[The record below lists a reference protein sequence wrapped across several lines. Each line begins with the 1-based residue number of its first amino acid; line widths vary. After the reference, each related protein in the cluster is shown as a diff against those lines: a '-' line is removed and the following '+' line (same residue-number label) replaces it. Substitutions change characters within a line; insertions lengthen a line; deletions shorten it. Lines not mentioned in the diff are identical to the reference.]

1 MLNARNVADNAT
13 KDFDLNVHFQ
23 EHHLDPPSTD
33 DMEQLDVEVPADA
46 KIEFLF
52 PRFSDPPLK
61 ENGVMHV
68 ISANTQWMEFAD
80 VNAHP
85 YAHHSD
91 PPEVSTNNV
100 DIAVNK
106 TAMNGNL
113 NKHLHA
119 HHSDPPMVDV
129 KIVAK
134 YVTRNLDIHFDK
146 HHSDPPER
154 VEVKQFSNLT
164 NPCTALAMGYG
175 CLPYLVPSWTEI
187 IWLFKLLMCMN
198 CYCTP
203 RILFHTWR
211 IKFGMIQIPKMIQ
224 LPIDDGEKNDL
235 MVSFMKIILS
245 PNEDEK
251 TMVIRKMKALMCLRI
266 WKMLTS
272 LTRKLSQ
279 APAQERNGSSH
290 KNWTFNLFIY
300 IY

>member
-1 MLNARNVADNAT
+1 MDVKTAVENAVCNVDVETHFCEHHSDPPMLNARNVADNAT

-23 EHHLDPPSTD
+23 EHHWDPPSTD
-33 DMEQLDVEVPADA
+33 DMEQLDDEVPADA

-52 PRFSDPPLK
+52 ARFSDPPLK

-198 CYCTP
+198 CYCTT

-235 MVSFMKIILS
+235 MVSFHENYSI
-245 PNEDEK
+245 
-251 TMVIRKMKALMCLRI
+251 
-266 WKMLTS
+266 
-272 LTRKLSQ
+272 
-279 APAQERNGSSH
+279 AQ
-290 KNWTFNLFIY
+290 
-300 IY
+300 